1 MAPRR
6 RGPRGRPTQVS
17 RMAAAVEAMAE
28 MGFEPKLVRQKV
40 NRLLKDD
47 LYGDEGWRFI
57 EESSYSVLLDA
68 LLEDETSGDDNE
80 NASLSKD
87 GNHVE
92 TTGAGPSS
100 SKVLLPCS
108 NLEAVNIT
116 LQSKDDLDPASHN
129 EALNNSPPTELPDA
143 SNFLPTVVETQ
154 GQEGTPVTHSA
165 QQVDTLPTRRR
176 RPYYGWVGCEDD
188 DFVVL
193 TEAPLPGVLRKMFI
207 PNVDSGKRKRK
218 SRWDVQP
225 QDM

>member
-6 RGPRGRPTQVS
+6 RVPRGRPTQKVS

-68 LLEDETSGDDNE
+68 LLEDETSGDDNG

-87 GNHVE
+87 GKHAE
-92 TTGAGPSS
+92 TAGAGPSS
-100 SKVLLPCS
+100 SKVLLPYS
-108 NLEAVNIT
+108 NLEAAN
-116 LQSKDDLDPASHN
+116 SKDDLDPASHN

-143 SNFLPTVVETQ
+143 NNFLPTEVETQ

-193 TEAPLPGVLRKMFI
+193 TEAPLPEVLWKMFI

-218 SRWDVQP
+218 NWWDVQP